1 MLGLSIAHYAFLR
14 LRRIYCTQTLPLQ
27 SCLYPINDLYKICRL
42 TIIKSCSCNAEP
54 ELSFKISCTGC
65 QEMLGALRLL

>member
-1 MLGLSIAHYAFLR
+1 MDLNTLHPLGGMLGPSIARYAFLR

-42 TIIKSCSCNAEP
+42 IIIKSCSCTGEVALP
-54 ELSFKISCTGC
+54 FKD
-65 QEMLGALRLL
+65 